1 MVQKCSIFKISFT
14 RELLQQAYDNT
25 TAKKLYGG
33 RIPTLI
39 ENHSNRNF
47 LAGNLFKKFDKKET
61 KETEKNIK

>member
-1 MVQKCSIFKISFT
+1 MKIMSW
-14 RELLQQAYDNT
+14 YT